1 MKLVEPAFETGGD
14 FWRTSSNVPDADA
27 RALKEKLARQSA
39 ELNRRLTE
47 ILELHNVHQRQ
58 ANELQDAHDEID
70 RLSQTVSALQEAV
83 TQYQVGAAAAEDEIV
98 LLESEKAALQA
109 QLDGALEESKT
120 LADRLLAA
128 EAAAKRREDNV
139 ASSLKQIDFLNAEL
153 VAASSERF
161 KVVAAMQGEQRRQR
175 SAFNQQKSMLEI
187 RLQEKEALAATQ
199 AATIKQLEGVRDELD
214 KRFRVI
220 EALLTSE
227 REAAERKTRRAADGP
242 PETAAKAAAKG
253 GGVQRG
259 AGRGSSAI
267 GTSGC
272 RDSA

>member
-1 MKLVEPAFETGGD
+1 MKLVEPAFEIGGD
-14 FWRTSSNVPDADA
+14 LWRTSSNVPDADA

-98 LLESEKAALQA
+98 LLESGKAALQA

-153 VAASSERF
+153 VVASSERF

-214 KRFRVI
+214 KR
-220 EALLTSE
+220 L
-227 REAAERKTRRAADGP
+227 
-242 PETAAKAAAKG
+242 
-253 GGVQRG
+253 
-259 AGRGSSAI
+259 SSI
-267 GTSGC
+267 VPRPNGF
-272 RDSA
+272 

>member
-1 MKLVEPAFETGGD
+1 MKFIEPVFETGGD
-14 FWRTSSNVPDADA
+14 LWRTLSNVPDADA
-27 RALKEKLARQSA
+27 RALNEKLARQSA

-83 TQYQVGAAAAEDEIV
+83 TQYQAGAAAAEDEIV

-109 QLDGALEESKT
+109 QLDGAFEESKT
-120 LADRLLAA
+120 LADRVLAA
-128 EAAAKRREDNV
+128 EAAAKRRDI

-153 VAASSERF
+153 MAASSERF

-227 REAAERKTRRAADGP
+227 REAAERKTRRTADGP
-242 PETAAKAAAKG
+242 PAAAG
-253 GGVQRG
+253 
-259 AGRGSSAI
+259 
-267 GTSGC
+267 
-272 RDSA
+272 

>member
-1 MKLVEPAFETGGD
+1 MKFIEPVFETGGD
-14 FWRTSSNVPDADA
+14 LWRTLSNVPDADA
-27 RALKEKLARQSA
+27 RALNEKLARQSA

-83 TQYQVGAAAAEDEIV
+83 TQYQAGAAAAEDEIG

-109 QLDGALEESKT
+109 QLDGAFEESKT

-128 EAAAKRREDNV
+128 EAAAKRREENI

-153 VAASSERF
+153 MAASSERF

-227 REAAERKTRRAADGP
+227 REAAERKTRRTTEDLVAAG
-242 PETAAKAAAKG
+242 
-253 GGVQRG
+253 
-259 AGRGSSAI
+259 
-267 GTSGC
+267 
-272 RDSA
+272 

>member
-1 MKLVEPAFETGGD
+1 MKFIEPVFETGGD
-14 FWRTSSNVPDADA
+14 LWRTLSNVPDADA
-27 RALKEKLARQSA
+27 RALNEKLARQSA

-83 TQYQVGAAAAEDEIV
+83 TQYQAGAAAAEDEIV

-109 QLDGALEESKT
+109 QLDGAFEESKT
-120 LADRLLAA
+120 LADRVLAA
-128 EAAAKRREDNV
+128 EAAAKRKEENI

-153 VAASSERF
+153 MAASSERF

-227 REAAERKTRRAADGP
+227 REAAERKTRRTADGP
-242 PETAAKAAAKG
+242 PETAAARAAG
-253 GGVQRG
+253 
-259 AGRGSSAI
+259 
-267 GTSGC
+267 
-272 RDSA
+272 

>member
-1 MKLVEPAFETGGD
+1 MKFIEPAFETGGD
-14 FWRTSSNVPDADA
+14 LWRTLSNVPDADA
-27 RALKEKLARQSA
+27 RALNEKLARQSA

-83 TQYQVGAAAAEDEIV
+83 TQYQAGAAAAEDEIV

-109 QLDGALEESKT
+109 QLDGAFEESKT
-120 LADRLLAA
+120 LADRVLAA
-128 EAAAKRREDNV
+128 EAAAKRREENI

-153 VAASSERF
+153 MAASSERF

-227 REAAERKTRRAADGP
+227 REAAERKTRRTADGP
-242 PETAAKAAAKG
+242 PAAAG
-253 GGVQRG
+253 
-259 AGRGSSAI
+259 
-267 GTSGC
+267 
-272 RDSA
+272 

>member
-1 MKLVEPAFETGGD
+1 MKFIEPAFETGGD
-14 FWRTSSNVPDADA
+14 LWRTSSNVPDADA
-27 RALKEKLARQSA
+27 RALNEKLARQSA

-83 TQYQVGAAAAEDEIV
+83 TQYQAGAAAAEDEIV

-109 QLDGALEESKT
+109 QLDGAFEESKT
-120 LADRLLAA
+120 LADRVLAA
-128 EAAAKRREDNV
+128 EAAAKRREENI
-139 ASSLKQIDFLNAEL
+139 ASSLKQIGFLNAEL
-153 VAASSERF
+153 MAASSERF

-227 REAAERKTRRAADGP
+227 REAAERKTRRTADGP
-242 PETAAKAAAKG
+242 PAAAG
-253 GGVQRG
+253 
-259 AGRGSSAI
+259 
-267 GTSGC
+267 
-272 RDSA
+272 

>member
-1 MKLVEPAFETGGD
+1 MKFIEPAFETGGD
-14 FWRTSSNVPDADA
+14 LWRTSSNVPDADA
-27 RALKEKLARQSA
+27 RALNEKLARQSA

-83 TQYQVGAAAAEDEIV
+83 TQYQAGAAAAEDEIV

-109 QLDGALEESKT
+109 QLDGAFEESKT

-128 EAAAKRREDNV
+128 EAAAKRREENI

-153 VAASSERF
+153 MAASSERF

-227 REAAERKTRRAADGP
+227 REAAERKTRRTADGP
-242 PETAAKAAAKG
+242 LAAA
-253 GGVQRG
+253 R
-259 AGRGSSAI
+259 
-267 GTSGC
+267 
-272 RDSA
+272 

>member
-1 MKLVEPAFETGGD
+1 MKFIEPAFETGGD
-14 FWRTSSNVPDADA
+14 LWRTSSNVPDADA
-27 RALKEKLARQSA
+27 RALNEKLARQSA

-83 TQYQVGAAAAEDEIV
+83 TQYQAGAAAAEDEIV

-109 QLDGALEESKT
+109 QLDGAFEESKT
-120 LADRLLAA
+120 LADRVLAA
-128 EAAAKRREDNV
+128 EAAAKRREENI
-139 ASSLKQIDFLNAEL
+139 ASSLKQIGFLNAEL
-153 VAASSERF
+153 MAASSERF

-227 REAAERKTRRAADGP
+227 REAAERKTRRTADGP
-242 PETAAKAAAKG
+242 LETAAARAAG
-253 GGVQRG
+253 
-259 AGRGSSAI
+259 
-267 GTSGC
+267 
-272 RDSA
+272 

>member
-1 MKLVEPAFETGGD
+1 MKFVEPAFETGGD
-14 FWRTSSNVPDADA
+14 LWRTSSNVPDADA
-27 RALKEKLARQSA
+27 RALNEKLARQSA

-83 TQYQVGAAAAEDEIV
+83 TQYQAGAAAAEDEIV

-109 QLDGALEESKT
+109 QLDGAFEESKT
-120 LADRLLAA
+120 LADRVLAA

-153 VAASSERF
+153 MAASSERF

-227 REAAERKTRRAADGP
+227 REAAERKTRRTAEDLRAAG
-242 PETAAKAAAKG
+242 
-253 GGVQRG
+253 
-259 AGRGSSAI
+259 
-267 GTSGC
+267 
-272 RDSA
+272 

>member
-1 MKLVEPAFETGGD
+1 MNAESLEPVQADGP
-14 FWRTSSNVPDADA
+14 RSSGAKAPQNFAAGADA
-27 RALKEKLARQSA
+27 RALNEKLARQSA

-83 TQYQVGAAAAEDEIV
+83 TQYQAGAAAAEDEIV

-109 QLDGALEESKT
+109 QLDGAFEESKT
-120 LADRLLAA
+120 LADRVLAA
-128 EAAAKRREDNV
+128 EAAAKRREENI

-153 VAASSERF
+153 MAASSERF

-227 REAAERKTRRAADGP
+227 REAAERKTRRTADGP
-242 PETAAKAAAKG
+242 PAAAG
-253 GGVQRG
+253 
-259 AGRGSSAI
+259 
-267 GTSGC
+267 
-272 RDSA
+272 